1 MLLPIE
7 VYINLQA
14 YVVSLPLRDRTRAG
28 TGYCEMEFVLQTFQN
43 MFSLFASHTHAFDM
57 LQRPKIK
64 RKDLRCTF
72 ETESLRFGNP

>member
-28 TGYCEMEFVLQTFQN
+28 TGYCEMEFVL
-43 MFSLFASHTHAFDM
+43 
-57 LQRPKIK
+57 
-64 RKDLRCTF
+64 
-72 ETESLRFGNP
+72 